1 VKFSGEH
8 SDIPGCSGRRRG
20 EQRPGTPAICRMSL
34 FDLIK
39 ATVVCGVVAF
49 LFYSFPILGQIM
61 AITVMSVLWLSYA
74 RKTVVR
80 VRSSQT
86 PVRVAR

>member
-1 VKFSGEH
+1 
-8 SDIPGCSGRRRG
+8 
-20 EQRPGTPAICRMSL
+20 MSL